1 MSPVRTPVDIPL
13 KEALTRAAALVYE
26 KPLVIE
32 LAQLGGGPAGL
43 FREAWPDIPIAGI
56 GPANTGSSHH
66 APNENITLEHYK
78 NAVKMVIAL
87 LFTY

>member
-1 MSPVRTPVDIPL
+1 M
-13 KEALTRAAALVYE
+13 ALTRAAALVYE